1 MTTLQKINEVINNPI
16 QVKTQIGGS
25 TLNNNLSFTQQKNP
39 QLISNSDSTLNVG
52 KEKEKLRE
60 KKEKS
65 AECENCGGVC
75 RKVDK
80 YYLDGG
86 ICKYGVALLKR
97 RACLKAKIP
106 PRFIGKTFG
115 DYKVTPDNERAVGL
129 ACQFVA
135 EKPAQGLYLY
145 GNCGTGKTYL
155 ASLIAQEFISQG
167 VIFGDVPDLLSRLK
181 ETFDNGGTEA
191 LLKRYTTCGLLV
203 LDDIGTG
210 KVTEWNVG
218 ILYQIINA
226 RYNADKPLIV
236 TSNYDLDGLQSAL
249 SKADAFTAKRIVSR
263 LSEMTIQAFLGLK
276 DRRK

>member
-1 MTTLQKINEVINNPI
+1 MVTNNPI
-16 QVKTQIGGS
+16 QVKTQIGEN

-39 QLISNSDSTLNVG
+39 QLISNSDATLNVG
-52 KEKEKLRE
+52 KEKEKLRK

-86 ICKYGVALLKR
+86 ICQYGVALLKR

-115 DYKVTPDNERAVGL
+115 DYQVTPDNERAVGL

-155 ASLIAQEFISQG
+155 ASLIAQEFQG

-181 ETFDNGGTEA
+181 ATFDDGGTEA
-191 LLKRYTTCGLLV
+191 LINRYCRCNLLI

-218 ILYQIINA
+218 VLYQVINE
-226 RYNADKPLIV
+226 RYNRNLPLIV
-236 TSNYDLDGLQSAL
+236 TSNYDLDDLRERLTVKDKNGNII
-249 SKADAFTAKRIVSR
+249 DAFTAKRIISR
-263 LSEMTIQAFLGLK
+263 LSEMCIQAFLGLK